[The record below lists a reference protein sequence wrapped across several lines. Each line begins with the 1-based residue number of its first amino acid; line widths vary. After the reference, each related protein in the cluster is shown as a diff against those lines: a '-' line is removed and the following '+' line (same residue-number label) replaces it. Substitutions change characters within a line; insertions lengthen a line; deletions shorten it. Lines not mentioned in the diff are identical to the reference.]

1 MTSMRVESTL
11 RDAMFR
17 DHHRA
22 VLADCTAEP
31 IGDDLPRSNQEA
43 SLLTIRLLFGSVSD
57 SGRFIEA
64 LAG

>member
-1 MTSMRVESTL
+1 MRVESTL

-17 DHHRA
+17 DHHCV

-31 IGDDLPRSNQEA
+31 IASDLPRSNHEA
-43 SLLTIRLLFGSVSD
+43 SLLTIQLLFGWVSE